1 MITTVILLIL
11 FNLLLNKYIKHISNH
26 GGVIL
31 KNIKLISK
39 VYDYMKK
46 ILILYKADRVAITKI
61 GIEDGY
67 ILKQMIHEVS
77 VSGDT
82 LIPKLKRI
90 PMEHGEYVRIKK
102 YDELHKS
109 SKFLNEITIPHEM
122 NVLSDEGVTHVIH
135 IKLIDKIIQEKT
147 DTADRSMSFYYPA
160 QLEALSEVRL
170 KVSQIDC
177 RVLLPKPSK
186 VIFTYEDLEKAYN
199 DGYKNGMMNEAGLE
213 CTLFSSWY
221 NWVHEIKGKNRSE
234 A

>member
-46 ILILYKADRVAITKI
+46 VLILYKADRVAITKI
-61 GIEDGY
+61 DIEEGY

-102 YDELHKS
+102 HDELHKS
-109 SKFLNEITIPHEM
+109 SKFLNEITIPHER

-135 IKLIDKIIQEKT
+135 IKLIDKIST
-147 DTADRSMSFYYPA
+147 TYM
-160 QLEALSEVRL
+160 LSVYFKNYDIKLSRIRKFVITL
-170 KVSQIDC
+170 YLRVIRNLFRKNIDK
-177 RVLLPKPSK
+177 L
-186 VIFTYEDLEKAYN
+186 
-199 DGYKNGMMNEAGLE
+199 
-213 CTLFSSWY
+213 
-221 NWVHEIKGKNRSE
+221 
-234 A
+234 